1 MDFNIRAGMRVLY
14 KQGNSNWMIG
24 NLMEGEAKVSSVG
37 LFLPIIPLGVNPE
50 EEYHYAEINQIY
62 FDAVELNQWVKD
74 YPKYYMTKED
84 YIKFIESD
92 EFEKQRENAY
102 FTDGEYAY
110 YPVSKYSKAW
120 IEKQPFEYVVRS
132 D

>member
-1 MDFNIRAGMRVLY
+1 MDFNIHAGMRVLY

-24 NLMEGEAKVSSVG
+24 NIAFGSAEINNIG
-37 LFLPIIPLGVNPE
+37 LYIPIIPQGKTADE
-50 EEYHYAEINQIY
+50 EIHYAEINQIF
-62 FDAVELNQWVKD
+62 FDAIKLNEWVKD
-74 YPKYYMTKED
+74 YPNYYTTKED

-92 EFEKQRENAY
+92 DFEKQRETAY
-102 FTDGEYAY
+102 FTDGEYVY

-120 IEKQPFEYVVRS
+120 IEKQPLEYVVRS